1 MQEKNIILHTIAY
14 SGMEVRLLD
23 DLRCVVGVL
32 QSYKR
37 RNSKQSKREKHIR
50 SHSLAHMFLS
60 LASLLV
66 RWFRIRS
73 TNRGT
78 SPANTP
84 LTKQTANKKIK
95 TKCKLKINIK

>member
-1 MQEKNIILHTIAY
+1 MQEKYIILHTIAY

-37 RNSKQSKREKHIR
+37 RNSKQSKREKHSLPFTR
-50 SHSLAHMFLS
+50 SCFSFARKLA
-60 LASLLV
+60 
-66 RWFRIRS
+66 RIG
-73 TNRGT
+73 GT
-78 SPANTP
+78 SPSTP